1 MSNSDRLNASESENG
16 SIYEN
21 AIDYEGIF
29 RELDVNN
36 SGQLTLD
43 EFRNIL
49 KVLRYPV
56 GEGSEFIDKMFA
68 SIVKKGDKAID
79 FDDFRSYLIATD
91 DQIIKGFK
99 KIDTN
104 HDGKLNFEEFSNYMN
119 ETLNLNATRE
129 KMDIIFKKIAQKDT
143 DYINFDEF
151 RNFLLLV
158 PRSGGSRLKTAFMFL
173 VNGLDISSDGD
184 VNMNQLLLN
193 GFGLFLAGGVA
204 GVISRTCTAPF
215 DRIKTFLIS
224 RSDLSSLVVRSK
236 AEISKA
242 IADNA
247 SPRVIEEA
255 KQNHRAVKN
264 AAKQVTNPKKI
275 RSPLIQAA
283 RTLYLQGG
291 LRAFFVGNGL
301 NTVKIFPE
309 SAVKLGV
316 FEATKRS
323 LATIEGVR
331 DPAEL
336 STISTYLAGGI
347 GGVSGQLTSYPIDTL
362 KFRLQCSNIK
372 SDIRGNELLIRIAKE
387 LYQEG
392 GVRIYYRGVLAG
404 LGGMFPFAALDLGTF
419 TTIKNWLVKRE
430 SIKSGI
436 KEEDVKLPNYV
447 ILALGAFS
455 GSFGASAVYPV
466 NVLRTRLQ
474 AQGTHAHP
482 YTYNGFFDVLRKTLA
497 REGVSGLYKGLV
509 PNLAKVAP
517 AVSIS
522 YYIYERLK
530 FTFELEKTQPM

>member
-1 MSNSDRLNASESENG
+1 MSTSDKLNG
-16 SIYEN
+16 SERQNNNIYEH
-21 AIDYEGIF
+21 ATDYEGIF
-29 RELDVNN
+29 RELDVKN

-49 KVLRYPV
+49 KILRYPV
-56 GEGSEFIDKMFA
+56 DEGSEFIDKMFE
-68 SIVKKGDKAID
+68 SIDKNDDKAID

-91 DQIIKGFK
+91 DQIMTGFK
-99 KIDTN
+99 KIDKN
-104 HDGKLNFEEFSNYMN
+104 NDGKLNFEEFSNYMN
-119 ETLNLNATRE
+119 ETLNLNAPRE
-129 KMDIIFKKIAQKDT
+129 KMDIMFKKIAQKDA
-143 DYINFDEF
+143 DYISFDEF

-158 PRSGGSRLKTAFMFL
+158 PRSGGSRLKTAFMYL

-224 RSDLSSLVVRSK
+224 RSDLSSLVVRSR
-236 AEISKA
+236 AEITKA
-242 IADNA
+242 IENNA

-255 KQNHRAVKN
+255 KQNHRAVKD
-264 AAKQVTNPKKI
+264 AAKQLANKKI

-301 NTVKIFPE
+301 NTIKIFPE

-323 LATIEGVR
+323 LAAIEGVN
-331 DPAEL
+331 DPSEL
-336 STISTYLAGGI
+336 STISTYLAGGV

-362 KFRLQCSNIK
+362 KFRLQCSNLK
-372 SDIRGNELLIRIAKE
+372 SDVRGNELLIRIAKE
-387 LYQEG
+387 LYHEG
-392 GVRIYYRGVLAG
+392 GIRIYYRGILAG

-419 TTIKNWLVKRE
+419 STIKSFLVKRE
-430 SIKSGI
+430 SQKSGI

-447 ILALGAFS
+447 VLLLGAFS
-455 GSFGASAVYPV
+455 GSFGASVVYPV

-482 YTYNGFFDVLRKTLA
+482 YTYNGFFDAFRQTIA
-497 REGVSGLYKGLV
+497 REGVFGLYKGLV

-522 YYIYERLK
+522 YYVYERLK
-530 FTFELEKTQPM
+530 FIFKLEKSQPM